1 MIKKV
6 AVCVTKQ
13 KTCERLIKRG
23 SKIAGKNG
31 ELYVL
36 HVTAK
41 ELATVNCDVIQH
53 LFDVSKKYGA
63 QMSIMH
69 SNNVFEAINDFIH
82 ENDINKIVLG
92 ESLEASTKT
101 DMTFT
106 ISDNLPKKVKPIVVP
121 VEYNY
126 WDQDVV

>member
-23 SKIAGKNG
+23 SKISGKNG

-36 HVTAK
+36 HITGK
-41 ELATVNCDVIQH
+41 ELAALDCDVLQH
-53 LFDVSKKYGA
+53 LFDVSKKYKA
-63 QMSIMH
+63 QMSVIH
-69 SNNVFEAINDFIH
+69 SNDVLESITDFIN
-82 ENDINKIVLG
+82 ENGINTIVLG
-92 ESLEASTKT
+92 ESLEVSDKN
-101 DMTFT
+101 DMTFK
-106 ISDNLPKKVKPIVVP
+106 ISDNLPSSVKPVVVP